1 MKTILLFGSSGFIG
15 KNLLHFLKKENYKI
29 YNPSSKN
36 VNLLSFNSLD
46 RYLRKLPKIDIIIN
60 SAAKIG
66 GLGYMIAEPEKIFI
80 ENSQI
85 IVNLVRATKKYNIEN
100 YLALGSA
107 CSYPDNT
114 KKLMIEK
121 NLWNGRINN
130 KIEPYGMMKKFELT
144 GLNSMKLKYQK
155 FNYYYPILANVYGPG
170 DNFDPN
176 HSHVLGALIAK
187 FVKAKRLNY
196 KKVSIWGA
204 GLAIRD
210 FVFVDDVSKLICKM
224 LKNDNLKNKI
234 VNITSGE
241 KVTIK
246 QLVNLIKKITKFNG
260 KIEWDKSKPE
270 GIKFKALSDKKMKY
284 YKLNSSVNLANG
296 IKKTVNWFKKKY

>member
-1 MKTILLFGSSGFIG
+1 MKNILLLGSSGFIG
-15 KNLLHFLKKENYKI
+15 KNLLQFLKKENYEV
-29 YNPSSKN
+29 YNPNSQK

-46 RYLRKLPKIDIIIN
+46 KYLKKLPKIDLIIN
-60 SAAKIG
+60 SAARIG

-80 ENSQI
+80 ENSQMI
-85 IVNLVRATKKYNIEN
+85 GNLIRATKKYKIEN

-144 GLNSMKLKYQK
+144 GLNSMKLKYKK
-155 FNYYYPILANVYGPG
+155 FNFFYPILANVYGPG
-170 DNFDPN
+170 DNFDLD

-187 FVKAKRLNY
+187 FIEAKKNNF
-196 KKVSIWGA
+196 KKVSIWGS
-204 GLAIRD
+204 GQAIRD
-210 FVFVDDVSKLICKM
+210 FVFIDDVSKSICKM

-234 VNITSGE
+234 INITSGE
-241 KVTIK
+241 KISIK
-246 QLVNLIKKITKFNG
+246 QLVNLIKKVTKFEG
-260 KIEWDKSKPE
+260 SIEWDNSKPE
-270 GIKFKALSDKKMKY
+270 GIKFKALSDKKMKF
-284 YKLNSSVNLANG
+284 YKLNCTVNLEKG
-296 IKKTVNWFKKKY
+296 IRKTIKWFEKQY

>member
-15 KNLLHFLKKENYKI
+15 KNLLHFLKIENYKI
-29 YNPSSKN
+29 YNPNSKN
-36 VNLLSFNSLD
+36 VNLLNFNSLD
-46 RYLRKLPKIDIIIN
+46 KYLGKLPKIDLIIN

-66 GLGYMIAEPEKIFI
+66 GLGYMIDEPEKIFV

-85 IVNLVRATKKYNIEN
+85 IVNLVRATKKYKIEN

-121 NLWNGRINN
+121 NFWNGRINN
-130 KIEPYGMMKKFELT
+130 KIEPYGMIKKFELA

-155 FNYYYPILANVYGPG
+155 FNYFYPILANVYGPG

-176 HSHVLGALIAK
+176 HSHVLGALITK
-187 FVKAKRLNY
+187 FVEAKKLNY

-210 FVFVDDVSKLICKM
+210 FVFIDDVSKLICKI

-246 QLVNLIKKITKFNG
+246 QLVNLIKKITKFDG

-284 YKLNSSVNLANG
+284 YKLNSSVNLVNG
-296 IKKTVNWFKKKY
+296 IKKTVNWYLKKY